1 MRRKESL
8 QPELLTEDEYQ
19 IAQKM
24 GEIFKLP
31 RLFVYNTWQENDA
44 ERWLLQKY

>member
-1 MRRKESL
+1 MQQQNEKKRES
-8 QPELLTEDEYQ
+8 PELLTEDEYQ

-44 ERWLLQKY
+44 ER